1 MNKEKVNEILHD
13 WLEIHGD
20 KATEKYSV
28 RKLEE
33 IAVNCVS
40 LSETWLGKVNKN
52 EAVSFSLSL
61 YDKDGA
67 IADTMQGVDRNNL
80 SNTIFGIIVSH
91 GDTYSKIS
99 LMKYAYVGGEKKIEL
114 VGELEIS

>member
-1 MNKEKVNEILHD
+1 MNTNKVNEILHD
-13 WLEIHGD
+13 WLETNGD
-20 KATEKYSV
+20 KGTEKYPV

-40 LSETWLGKVNKN
+40 LSETWFNKVDKN
-52 EAVSFSLSL
+52 EKVSFGLSL
-61 YDKDGA
+61 YDENGA
-67 IADTMQGVDRNNL
+67 IADTMQGIDKGNL
-80 SNTIFGIIVSH
+80 SNTIFKIIVLY

-99 LMKYAYVGGEKKIEL
+99 LMKYAYVGGKKKTEL